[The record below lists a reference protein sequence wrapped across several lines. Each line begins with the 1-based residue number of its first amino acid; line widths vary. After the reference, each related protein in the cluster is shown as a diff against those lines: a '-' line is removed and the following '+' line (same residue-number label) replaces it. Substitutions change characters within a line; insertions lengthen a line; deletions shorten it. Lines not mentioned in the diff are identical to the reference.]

1 MNTPRKI
8 LLSLVVVGA
17 LGAVVGLG
25 AFSAFSATTANDNN
39 SFAAGTVAIGDNDAG
54 AFMYQVTNQK
64 PTVNTDRCIKVTY
77 TGSLD
82 SDVRLYSTT
91 SIPLAGQGQYIN
103 LTITPGTIAAPT
115 FPSCTGFTADS
126 SGDIYNGTLAGFAT
140 TYNSFA
146 TGLTDYPG
154 ITGAATK
161 WITND
166 NVVYRVRVSVQNSN
180 AAQGAAV
187 AAHNFTWE
195 AQNQ

>member
-17 LGAVVGLG
+17 LGATVGLG
-25 AFSAFSATTANDNN
+25 AFSAFSSTTANDNN
-39 SFAAGTVAIGDNDAG
+39 SFAAGTVAISDNDAG
-54 AFMYQVTNQK
+54 GFLYQVTNQK
-64 PTVNTDRCIKVTY
+64 PGVDTDRCINVTY

-91 SIPLAGQGQYIN
+91 SIPLAGPGQYVN
-103 LTITPGTIAAPT
+103 LTVTPGTIASPT
-115 FPSCTGFTADS
+115 FPSCAGFTADAG
-126 SGDIYNGTLAGFAT
+126 GDLYSGTLAGFAT
-140 TYNSFA
+140 TYNSFG
-146 TGLTDYPG
+146 TGLADYPG
-154 ITGAATK
+154 AGTK
-161 WITND
+161 WVTND
-166 NVVYRVRVSVQNSN
+166 SVVYRVRVSVQDSN